1 MLDRQSNDACMW
13 GAFLYAL
20 SLPVKPV
27 PRTAIRRGSSTVG
40 ARGDNREQARR
51 RGAS

>member
-13 GAFLYAL
+13 GAFLYAI

-27 PRTAIRRGSSTVG
+27 LRTATQRASSAV
-40 ARGDNREQARR
+40 GDNPEQARR